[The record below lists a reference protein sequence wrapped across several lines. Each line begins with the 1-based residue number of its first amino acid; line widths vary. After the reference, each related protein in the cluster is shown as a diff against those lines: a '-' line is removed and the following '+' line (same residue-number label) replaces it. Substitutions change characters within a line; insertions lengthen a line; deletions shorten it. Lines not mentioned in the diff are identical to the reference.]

1 MDFDADD
8 HLWVG
13 HIGSRTIHELNADS
27 GKVLAT
33 YGPEGGFEGSDD
45 LTVGPDGAVYY
56 TAILTGEVGRINTD
70 GTHSTVANLG
80 VGVNPIT
87 FSDDGRLFVGL
98 AFMAD
103 GLFEVYPD
111 SATPPR
117 LISATPG
124 INAFDWWDGYLYA
137 PRPDAGEVVRIDV
150 DAPGGDITPVVT
162 GLNYPS
168 AVDISDDGRMYV
180 LAGAPN
186 RSVYEFDPDTGAT
199 KVVATSRYGDN
210 MAIDSNGRIFV
221 SGGNDGWIGRAL
233 PNGKFVTIARGGVT
247 SASGL
252 AVLPGPRGREVVY
265 SPEKF
270 LLRAFNGRTGQQLL
284 ETDGPA
290 MADTAAP
297 DGSRLVMTAQF
308 TNSVSIWNPR
318 TRMIEAYY
326 DDFAYPSNAI
336 RFDGDLIVGELG
348 AGRVTRFDQAS
359 GQRTYFEGFAVPTGL
374 AATAD
379 DLFAAD
385 LYGAG
390 GGTVYQL
397 VRDGVALPVKEVV
410 ATGLQGPEGLAV
422 TRDGDLVVV
431 EAGAGRLSLI
441 DLHASPATVT
451 TLVTGLD
458 VGQPGPATMS
468 PIWNFDGVAVGP
480 SGTIYVS
487 ANGIFRYELH

>member
-1 MDFDADD
+1 MDFDADG

-13 HIGSRTIHELNADS
+13 HIGSRTITELDADN
-27 GKVLAT
+27 GKILAT

-56 TAILTGEVGRINTD
+56 TAIMTGEVGRINTD

-80 VGVNPIT
+80 MGVNPIT

-103 GLFEVYPD
+103 GLFEVYLD
-111 SATPPR
+111 GRLPR
-117 LISATPG
+117 LINSTPG

-137 PRPDAGEVVRIDV
+137 PRPEKGEVVRIDV
-150 DAPGGDITPVVT
+150 DAPDGNITPVVT
-162 GLNYPS
+162 GLTSPI

-180 LAGAPN
+180 LAGETT
-186 RSVYEFDPDTGAT
+186 RTVYQFDPVTGAT
-199 KVVATSRYGDN
+199 KAIATSRYGDN

-221 SGGNDGWIGRAL
+221 SGGNDGWMGRAL
-233 PNGKFVTIARGGVT
+233 PNGKYVTIARGGIT
-247 SASGL
+247 SPSGL
-252 AVLPGPRGREVVY
+252 AVLPGPRGRDVVY

-284 ETDGPA
+284 EADGPA

-308 TNSVSIWNPR
+308 TNSVFIWNPT
-318 TRMIEAYY
+318 TRAIEAYY
-326 DDFAYPSNAI
+326 DDFAFPSNAI

-348 AGRVTRFDQAS
+348 ASRVTRFDQAS
-359 GQRTYFEGFAVPTGL
+359 GERTYFEGFAVPTGL
-374 AATAD
+374 AATTD

-385 LYGAG
+385 LFGAG

-397 VRDGVALPVKEVV
+397 VRDGVRLPTMAVV

-422 TRDGDLVVV
+422 TKDGDLVVV

-468 PIWNFDGVAVGP
+468 PIWSFDGVAVGP